1 MNKKFTF
8 VIVVTIILLALSHA
22 HKALGQSSPNTAKAL
37 TGQPHPAVARIR
49 SLESNATSFGS
60 GTLVYRQG
68 KQGILIT
75 NYHVIKDAQDDI
87 LVTFPNGFRSSAK
100 VVATDPRWD
109 LAALLIWAPEIQPVV
124 ITDNPAK
131 PGDTLTIAGYG
142 SGRYQASS
150 GICSQYVSPGTN
162 QPPEMVELRT
172 VARQGDSGGPIF
184 NQNGELAGV
193 LFGAGWRTTA
203 GSYSGRVKKFL
214 VPVVARMQQVPPPL
228 ANTATITIPPNQ
240 NSGTAATKPQATIT
254 GLNLETES
262 DGAGT
267 KAAPVIALDS
277 LELQPIEITSE
288 SENAGENAV
297 LIEDDFANT
306 DLIEDEFANADLMD
320 ENFLSQN
327 VSVAVEVTELAEGTS
342 GATEDTQTE
351 ASVDDLIDSDTT
363 VETDEEPTLTPVDM
377 ETDLDEASIP
387 PQKESAEPASETADT
402 IVTEQPGHASDAA
415 PEDTTN
421 VSTDAEQLLGWKQIA
436 GDTLLKQIRTL
447 LAGVGFLVI
456 VVQLARRRQ

>member
-1 MNKKFTF
+1 MKKKFTF
-8 VIVVTIILLALSHA
+8 VIFVIVILLALSHA
-22 HKALGQSSPNTAKAL
+22 REAWGQSSPNAAAVPL
-37 TGQPHPAVARIR
+37 GQPHPAVARIR

-60 GTLVYRQG
+60 GTLIYRQA

-87 LVTFPNGFRSSAK
+87 LVTFPSGFRSSAK

-150 GICSQYVSPGTN
+150 GVCSQYVSPGIN
-162 QPPEMVELRT
+162 QPREMVELRT

-184 NQNGELAGV
+184 NQHGELAGV

-214 VPVVARMQQVPPPL
+214 LPVVARMQQVPTPQVN
-228 ANTATITIPPNQ
+228 AATTVFPPNE
-240 NSGTAATKPQATIT
+240 NTVTPDTKPQAKIT
-254 GLNLETES
+254 GLTLETES
-262 DGAGT
+262 DGDVD
-267 KAAPVIALDS
+267 AANSYPTPALDV
-277 LELQPIEITSE
+277 LELQPLEIASE
-288 SENAGENAV
+288 SEENGKNEV
-297 LIEDDFANT
+297 
-306 DLIEDEFANADLMD
+306 LIEDEFADAALMD
-320 ENFLSQN
+320 EDFLSQN
-327 VSVAVEVTELAEGTS
+327 VSVALAGESLTS
-342 GATEDTQTE
+342 EDAHIE
-351 ASVDDLIDSDTT
+351 KLVANVIDSDLTI
-363 VETDEEPTLTPVDM
+363 ETDEEPPIAPLVTATN
-377 ETDLDEASIP
+377 LDETSDQPEQESTEPPSIETVGTRETQQTRHP
-387 PQKESAEPASETADT
+387 TDTAATAD
-402 IVTEQPGHASDAA
+402 
-415 PEDTTN
+415 DTTA
-421 VSTDAEQLLGWKQIA
+421 VSTDAEQLIGWEQLA
-436 GDTLLKQIRTL
+436 GDTLLKQIRTI

>member
-1 MNKKFTF
+1 MKKKFTF

-22 HKALGQSSPNTAKAL
+22 HKALGQSSPNAATAL
-37 TGQPHPAVARIR
+37 GQPHPAVARIR

-60 GTLVYRQG
+60 GTLIYRQG

-75 NYHVIKDAQDDI
+75 NYHVVKDAQDDI
-87 LVTFPNGFRSSAK
+87 LVTFPSGFRSSAK

-150 GICSQYVSPGTN
+150 GICSQYVSPGMN
-162 QPPEMVELRT
+162 QPREMVELRT

-214 VPVVARMQQVPPPL
+214 VPVVARMQQVAAPL
-228 ANTATITIPPNQ
+228 ANAAPTVFPPNQ
-240 NSGTAATKPQATIT
+240 NSIAPVSKPQAKIT
-254 GLNLETES
+254 GLNFESES
-262 DGAGT
+262 DGDVGADNSDPT
-267 KAAPVIALDS
+267 PALDS
-277 LELQPIEITSE
+277 LQLQPIEITSE
-288 SENAGENAV
+288 SEENGQ
-297 LIEDDFANT
+297 IEV
-306 DLIEDEFANADLMD
+306 LIEDEFANAALMD
-320 ENFLSQN
+320 ENFLSQS
-327 VSVAVEVTELAEGTS
+327 VSVALEVAEQAGGKSVES
-342 GATEDTQTE
+342 EDAQIE
-351 ASVDDLIDSDTT
+351 EPVADMLDSDIA
-363 VETDEEPTLTPVDM
+363 VETVEEPTVAPVDT
-377 ETDLDEASIP
+377 EANLDESSDQPEEESTEPVLNETVSTRETLP
-387 PQKESAEPASETADT
+387 PGQTTDTTATGEDATDVLADT
-402 IVTEQPGHASDAA
+402 DQLIGW
-415 PEDTTN
+415 
-421 VSTDAEQLLGWKQIA
+421 EQLA
-436 GDTLLKQIRTL
+436 GDTLLKQIRTI

>member
-1 MNKKFTF
+1 MKKKFTF

-22 HKALGQSSPNTAKAL
+22 QKALGQSAPNAAKAL
-37 TGQPHPAVARIR
+37 TEQPHPAVARIR

-100 VVATDPRWD
+100 IVATDPRWD

-150 GICSQYVSPGTN
+150 GICSQYVSPGKN
-162 QPPEMVELRT
+162 QPREMVELRT

-184 NQNGELAGV
+184 NHNGELAGV

-203 GSYSGRVKKFL
+203 GSYSGRVKTFL

-228 ANTATITIPPNQ
+228 VNTAPSEIPPNQ
-240 NSGTAATKPQATIT
+240 NSRTAATKPQAKIT
-254 GLNLETES
+254 GFNLETES
-262 DGAGT
+262 DGESAE
-267 KAAPVIALDS
+267 AAPAMALDS

-288 SENAGENAV
+288 SEKTGGNAV
-297 LIEDDFANT
+297 
-306 DLIEDEFANADLMD
+306 LIEDEFANADLMD

-327 VSVAVEVTELAEGTS
+327 VSVAVEVTEPAEGTS
-342 GATEDTQTE
+342 IESEDAKTDE
-351 ASVDDLIDSDTT
+351 PVGDMI
-363 VETDEEPTLTPVDM
+363 VETDEEPTLAVDM
-377 ETDLDEASIP
+377 ETDLDKTSVP
-387 PQKESAEPASETADT
+387 PQEEPTEPVSETVDT
-402 IVTEQPGHASDAA
+402 IVTEQPRHTSDAA
-415 PEDTTN
+415 TEDTTN
-421 VSTDAEQLLGWKQIA
+421 ISTDAEQLIGWKQIA

>member
-1 MNKKFTF
+1 MKKKFTF

-22 HKALGQSSPNTAKAL
+22 HKALGQSSPNAATAP
-37 TGQPHPAVARIR
+37 GQPHPAVARIR

-60 GTLVYRQG
+60 GTLIYRQG

-75 NYHVIKDAQDDI
+75 NYHVVKDAQDDI
-87 LVTFPNGFRSSAK
+87 LVTFPSGFRSSAK

-124 ITDNPAK
+124 ITDHPAK

-150 GICSQYVSPGTN
+150 GICSQYVSPGMN
-162 QPPEMVELRT
+162 QPREMVELRT

-214 VPVVARMQQVPPPL
+214 VPVVARMQQVAAPL
-228 ANTATITIPPNQ
+228 ANAAPTVFPPNQ
-240 NSGTAATKPQATIT
+240 NSIAPVSKPQAKIT
-254 GLNLETES
+254 GLNFESES
-262 DGAGT
+262 DGDVGADNSDPT
-267 KAAPVIALDS
+267 PALDS
-277 LELQPIEITSE
+277 LQLQPIEITSE
-288 SENAGENAV
+288 SEENGQ
-297 LIEDDFANT
+297 IEV
-306 DLIEDEFANADLMD
+306 LIEDEFANAALMD
-320 ENFLSQN
+320 ENFLSQS
-327 VSVAVEVTELAEGTS
+327 VSVALEVAEQAGGKSVES
-342 GATEDTQTE
+342 EDAQIE
-351 ASVDDLIDSDTT
+351 EPVADMLDRDIA
-363 VETDEEPTLTPVDM
+363 VETVEEPTVAPVDT
-377 ETDLDEASIP
+377 EANLDESSGQPEEESTEPVLNETVSTRETLP
-387 PQKESAEPASETADT
+387 PGQTTDTTATGEDATDVSADT
-402 IVTEQPGHASDAA
+402 DQLIGW
-415 PEDTTN
+415 
-421 VSTDAEQLLGWKQIA
+421 EQLA
-436 GDTLLKQIRTL
+436 GDTLLKQIRTI

>member
-1 MNKKFTF
+1 MKKKFTF

-22 HKALGQSSPNTAKAL
+22 QKALGQSSPNATKAL

-109 LAALLIWAPEIQPVV
+109 LAALLIWAPEIQPVI

-150 GICSQYVSPGTN
+150 GICSQYVSPGKN

-184 NQNGELAGV
+184 NHNGELAGV

-228 ANTATITIPPNQ
+228 VNTAPGEIPPNQ
-240 NSGTAATKPQATIT
+240 NSRTAATKPQAKIT

-262 DGAGT
+262 DAAGA
-267 KAAPVIALDS
+267 KAAPAMALDS
-277 LELQPIEITSE
+277 LELQPIEITGE
-288 SENAGENAV
+288 SEKTGENAV
-297 LIEDDFANT
+297 
-306 DLIEDEFANADLMD
+306 LIEDEFANADLMD

-327 VSVAVEVTELAEGTS
+327 VSVAVEVTESAEGS
-342 GATEDTQTE
+342 SVESEDAKTEE
-351 ASVDDLIDSDTT
+351 PAGDLIDRDMIA
-363 VETDEEPTLTPVDM
+363 ETDEEPTLAVDM
-377 ETDLDEASIP
+377 ETDLDETSVP
-387 PQKESAEPASETADT
+387 PQEEPTEPVSENVDT
-402 IVTEQPGHASDAA
+402 IVTEQPGHTSDAA
-415 PEDTTN
+415 TEGTTN
-421 VSTDAEQLLGWKQIA
+421 VSTDAEQLIGWKQIA

>member
-1 MNKKFTF
+1 MKKKFTF
-8 VIVVTIILLALSHA
+8 VIVVTVILLALSHA
-22 HKALGQSSPNTAKAL
+22 QKALGQSSPNAAKAL

-75 NYHVIKDAQDDI
+75 NDHVIKDAQDEI

-109 LAALLIWAPEIQPVV
+109 LAALLIWAPEIQSVV

-162 QPPEMVELRT
+162 QPREMVELRT

-214 VPVVARMQQVPPPL
+214 APVVARMQQVPPPL
-228 ANTATITIPPNQ
+228 ANTAANAISTNQ
-240 NSGTAATKPQATIT
+240 NTGAAANKPQATIT

-262 DGAGT
+262 VDADA
-267 KAAPVIALDS
+267 KADPAIALEP

-288 SENAGENAV
+288 SIENGEDV
-297 LIEDDFANT
+297 V
-306 DLIEDEFANADLMD
+306 LIEDEFANADLMD

-327 VSVAVEVTELAEGTS
+327 VSVAVEMTEPADSTGVEAEDARVES
-342 GATEDTQTE
+342 P
-351 ASVDDLIDSDTT
+351 VDDMTDSDIT
-363 VETDEEPTLTPVDM
+363 VETDEQPMLAPVDM
-377 ETDLDEASIP
+377 KTDLDEASVP
-387 PQKESAEPASETADT
+387 SPEDSSEPVSETVDT
-402 IVTEQPGHASDAA
+402 IVTEQPG
-415 PEDTTN
+415 DTTDVATEDEAS
-421 VSTDAEQLLGWKQIA
+421 VSTDAEHLIGWKQIA
-436 GDTLLKQIRTL
+436 GDTLLKQLKTL

>member
-1 MNKKFTF
+1 MKKKFTF

-22 HKALGQSSPNTAKAL
+22 RKALGQSPPNATNAP

-60 GTLVYRQG
+60 GTLIYRQG

-75 NYHVIKDAQDDI
+75 NYHVVKDAQDDI
-87 LVTFPNGFRSSAK
+87 LVTFPSGFRSSAK

-150 GICSQYVSPGTN
+150 GICSQYVSPGMN
-162 QPPEMVELRT
+162 QPREMVELRT
-172 VARQGDSGGPIF
+172 VARQGDSGGPIL

-214 VPVVARMQQVPPPL
+214 LPVVARMQQVAAPL
-228 ANTATITIPPNQ
+228 ANAVPTVFPPNQ
-240 NSGTAATKPQATIT
+240 NSITPVSKPQAKIT
-254 GLNLETES
+254 GLNFESES
-262 DGAGT
+262 DGDVGADNSDPT
-267 KAAPVIALDS
+267 PALDS
-277 LELQPIEITSE
+277 LQLQPLEITSE
-288 SENAGENAV
+288 SEENGQ
-297 LIEDDFANT
+297 IEV
-306 DLIEDEFANADLMD
+306 LIEDEFANAALMD
-320 ENFLSQN
+320 ENFLSQS
-327 VSVAVEVTELAEGTS
+327 VSVALEVAEQAGGKSVES
-342 GATEDTQTE
+342 EDAQIE
-351 ASVDDLIDSDTT
+351 EPVADMLDSDIA
-363 VETDEEPTLTPVDM
+363 VETVEEPTVAPVDT
-377 ETDLDEASIP
+377 EANLDESSDQP
-387 PQKESAEPASETADT
+387 EEESTEPVLNETVSTRVTLLPGQTTDTTATGEDATDVSADT
-402 IVTEQPGHASDAA
+402 DQLIGW
-415 PEDTTN
+415 
-421 VSTDAEQLLGWKQIA
+421 EQLA
-436 GDTLLKQIRTL
+436 GDTLLKQTRTI

>member
-1 MNKKFTF
+1 MKKKFTF

-22 HKALGQSSPNTAKAL
+22 RKALGQSPPNATNAP

-60 GTLVYRQG
+60 GTLIYRQD

-87 LVTFPNGFRSSAK
+87 LVTFPSGFRSSAK

-150 GICSQYVSPGTN
+150 GICSQYVSPGIN
-162 QPPEMVELRT
+162 QPREMVELRT

-214 VPVVARMQQVPPPL
+214 TPVVARMQQVPATL
-228 ANTATITIPPNQ
+228 ANAAPTMFPPSQ
-240 NSGTAATKPQATIT
+240 NSSTPLTKPQVKIT
-254 GLNLETES
+254 GLNLESES
-262 DGAGT
+262 DGDIG
-267 KAAPVIALDS
+267 AANSDPTPVLDS
-277 LELQPIEITSE
+277 PELQSIEITSE
-288 SENAGENAV
+288 IGENEV
-297 LIEDDFANT
+297 PV
-306 DLIEDEFANADLMD
+306 EDEFANAALMD

-327 VSVAVEVTELAEGTS
+327 VSVALEVAEQAEGESVAAEDAQIEEPVADVITSDIPVEMIEEPPVAPVVTETNSDKTS
-342 GATEDTQTE
+342 AQPEQESTKPV
-351 ASVDDLIDSDTT
+351 S
-363 VETDEEPTLTPVDM
+363 VETAVTRETLQTGQT
-377 ETDLDEASIP
+377 TD
-387 PQKESAEPASETADT
+387 TAAT
-402 IVTEQPGHASDAA
+402 GEDA
-415 PEDTTN
+415 TV
-421 VSTDAEQLLGWKQIA
+421 VSTDTDQRIGWEQLA
-436 GDTLLKQIRTL
+436 GDTLLQQIRTM

>member
-1 MNKKFTF
+1 MKKKFTF

-22 HKALGQSSPNTAKAL
+22 HKALGQSSPNAATAP
-37 TGQPHPAVARIR
+37 GQPHPAVARIR

-60 GTLVYRQG
+60 GTLIYRQG

-75 NYHVIKDAQDDI
+75 NYHVVKDAQDDI
-87 LVTFPNGFRSSAK
+87 LVTFPSGFRSSAK

-150 GICSQYVSPGTN
+150 GICSQYVSPGIN
-162 QPPEMVELRT
+162 QPREMVELRT

-214 VPVVARMQQVPPPL
+214 VPVVARMQQVAAPL
-228 ANTATITIPPNQ
+228 ANATPTVFPPNQ
-240 NSGTAATKPQATIT
+240 NSIAPVSKPQAKIT
-254 GLNLETES
+254 GLNFESES
-262 DGAGT
+262 DGDVGADNSDPT
-267 KAAPVIALDS
+267 PALDS
-277 LELQPIEITSE
+277 LQLQPIEITSE
-288 SENAGENAV
+288 SEENGQ
-297 LIEDDFANT
+297 IEV
-306 DLIEDEFANADLMD
+306 LIEDEFANAALMD
-320 ENFLSQN
+320 ENFLSQS
-327 VSVAVEVTELAEGTS
+327 VSVALEVAEQAGGKSVES
-342 GATEDTQTE
+342 EDAQIE
-351 ASVDDLIDSDTT
+351 EPVADMLDSDIA
-363 VETDEEPTLTPVDM
+363 VETVEEPTVAPVDT
-377 ETDLDEASIP
+377 EANLDEISDQPEEESTEPVLNETVSTRETLP
-387 PQKESAEPASETADT
+387 PGQTTDTTATGEDATDVSADT
-402 IVTEQPGHASDAA
+402 DQLIGW
-415 PEDTTN
+415 
-421 VSTDAEQLLGWKQIA
+421 EQLA
-436 GDTLLKQIRTL
+436 GDTLLKQIRTI

>member
-1 MNKKFTF
+1 MKKKFTF

-22 HKALGQSSPNTAKAL
+22 HKALGQSSPNAANAP
-37 TGQPHPAVARIR
+37 GQPHPAVARIR

-60 GTLVYRQG
+60 GTLIYRQG

-75 NYHVIKDAQDDI
+75 NYHVVKDAQDDI
-87 LVTFPNGFRSSAK
+87 LVTFPSGFRSSAK

-124 ITDNPAK
+124 ITDHPAK

-150 GICSQYVSPGTN
+150 GICSQYVSPGMN
-162 QPPEMVELRT
+162 QPREMVELRT

-214 VPVVARMQQVPPPL
+214 VPVVARMQQVAAPL
-228 ANTATITIPPNQ
+228 ANAAPTVFPPNQ
-240 NSGTAATKPQATIT
+240 NSIAPVSKPQAKIT
-254 GLNLETES
+254 GLNFESES
-262 DGAGT
+262 DGDAGADNSDPT
-267 KAAPVIALDS
+267 PALDS
-277 LELQPIEITSE
+277 LQLQPIEITSE
-288 SENAGENAV
+288 SEENGQ
-297 LIEDDFANT
+297 IEV
-306 DLIEDEFANADLMD
+306 LIEDEFANAALMD
-320 ENFLSQN
+320 ENFLSQS
-327 VSVAVEVTELAEGTS
+327 VSVALEVAEQAGGKSVES
-342 GATEDTQTE
+342 EDAPIEEPVADMT
-351 ASVDDLIDSDTT
+351 DSDIA
-363 VETDEEPTLTPVDM
+363 VETVEEPTVAPVDT
-377 ETDLDEASIP
+377 EANRDESSDQP
-387 PQKESAEPASETADT
+387 EKESTEPVLNETVSTRETLPTGQTTDT
-402 IVTEQPGHASDAA
+402 AATGEDAT
-415 PEDTTN
+415 D
-421 VSTDAEQLLGWKQIA
+421 VSTDTDQLIGWEQLA
-436 GDTLLKQIRTL
+436 GDTLLKQIRTI

>member
-1 MNKKFTF
+1 MKKKFTF

-22 HKALGQSSPNTAKAL
+22 HKALGQSSPNAATAP
-37 TGQPHPAVARIR
+37 GQPHPAVARIR

-60 GTLVYRQG
+60 GTLIYRQG

-75 NYHVIKDAQDDI
+75 NYHVVKDAQDDI
-87 LVTFPNGFRSSAK
+87 LVTFPSGFRSSAK

-150 GICSQYVSPGTN
+150 GICSQYVSPGMN
-162 QPPEMVELRT
+162 QPREMVELRT

-214 VPVVARMQQVPPPL
+214 VPVVARMQQVAAPL
-228 ANTATITIPPNQ
+228 ANAAPTVFPPNQ
-240 NSGTAATKPQATIT
+240 NSIAPVSKPQAKIT
-254 GLNLETES
+254 GLNFESES
-262 DGAGT
+262 DGDVGADNSDPT
-267 KAAPVIALDS
+267 PALDS
-277 LELQPIEITSE
+277 LQLQPIEITSE
-288 SENAGENAV
+288 SEENGQ
-297 LIEDDFANT
+297 IEV
-306 DLIEDEFANADLMD
+306 LIEDEFANAALMD
-320 ENFLSQN
+320 ENFLSQS
-327 VSVAVEVTELAEGTS
+327 VSVALEVAEQAGGKSVES
-342 GATEDTQTE
+342 EDAQIE
-351 ASVDDLIDSDTT
+351 EPVADMLDSDIA
-363 VETDEEPTLTPVDM
+363 VETVEEPTVAPVDT
-377 ETDLDEASIP
+377 EANLDEISDQP
-387 PQKESAEPASETADT
+387 EEESTEPVFTETASTRETLPTGQTTDT
-402 IVTEQPGHASDAA
+402 AATGEDAT
-415 PEDTTN
+415 D
-421 VSTDAEQLLGWKQIA
+421 VSTDTDQLIGWEQLA
-436 GDTLLKQIRTL
+436 GDTLLKQIRTI

>member
-22 HKALGQSSPNTAKAL
+22 HKAWGQSSPNTAKAL

-150 GICSQYVSPGTN
+150 GICSQYVSPGKN
-162 QPPEMVELRT
+162 QPREMVELRT

-228 ANTATITIPPNQ
+228 VNTPPITIPPNQ
-240 NSGTAATKPQATIT
+240 NSGTAATKPQAKIT
-254 GLNLETES
+254 GLNLEAES
-262 DGAGT
+262 DGAVT
-267 KAAPVIALDS
+267 KAVPVIALDS

-288 SENAGENAV
+288 STNAGENAV
-297 LIEDDFANT
+297 
-306 DLIEDEFANADLMD
+306 LIEDEFANADLMD

-327 VSVAVEVTELAEGTS
+327 VSVAVEVTEPAEGTS
-342 GATEDTQTE
+342 GAAEDTQTE
-351 ASVDDLIDSDTT
+351 ATVDDLVDRDTT

-377 ETDLDEASIP
+377 ETDLEEASIP
-387 PQKESAEPASETADT
+387 PQKESAEPASETVDT
-402 IVTEQPGHASDAA
+402 IVTEQPGHTSDTAT
-415 PEDTTN
+415 EDTTD

>member
-1 MNKKFTF
+1 MKKKFTF

-22 HKALGQSSPNTAKAL
+22 HKALGQSSPNAATAP
-37 TGQPHPAVARIR
+37 GQPHPAVARIR

-60 GTLVYRQG
+60 GTLIYRQG

-75 NYHVIKDAQDDI
+75 NYHVVKDAQDDI
-87 LVTFPNGFRSSAK
+87 LVTFPSGFRSSAK

-150 GICSQYVSPGTN
+150 GICSQYVSPGMN
-162 QPPEMVELRT
+162 QPREMVELRT

-214 VPVVARMQQVPPPL
+214 VPVVARMQQVAAPL
-228 ANTATITIPPNQ
+228 ANAVPTVFPPNQ
-240 NSGTAATKPQATIT
+240 NSITPVSKPQAKIT
-254 GLNLETES
+254 GLNFESES
-262 DGAGT
+262 DGDVGADNSDPT
-267 KAAPVIALDS
+267 PALDS
-277 LELQPIEITSE
+277 LQLQPIEITSE
-288 SENAGENAV
+288 SEENGQIQV
-297 LIEDDFANT
+297 
-306 DLIEDEFANADLMD
+306 LIEDEFANAALMD
-320 ENFLSQN
+320 ENFLSQS
-327 VSVAVEVTELAEGTS
+327 VSVALEVAEQAGGKSVES
-342 GATEDTQTE
+342 EDAQIE
-351 ASVDDLIDSDTT
+351 APVADMIDSDIA
-363 VETDEEPTLTPVDM
+363 VETVEEPTVAPVDT
-377 ETDLDEASIP
+377 EANLDETSDQP
-387 PQKESAEPASETADT
+387 EEESTEPVLNETVSTGETLPTGQTTDT
-402 IVTEQPGHASDAA
+402 AA
-415 PEDTTN
+415 TGEDTTD
-421 VSTDAEQLLGWKQIA
+421 VSINADPLIGWEQLA
-436 GDTLLKQIRTL
+436 GDTLLKQIRTI

>member
-1 MNKKFTF
+1 MS
-8 VIVVTIILLALSHA
+8 LPSSSLALSHA

-150 GICSQYVSPGTN
+150 GICSQYVSPGKN
-162 QPPEMVELRT
+162 QPREMVELRT

-228 ANTATITIPPNQ
+228 ANTAPITIPPNQ
-240 NSGTAATKPQATIT
+240 NSGTTATKPQAKIT
-254 GLNLETES
+254 GLNLKTES

-277 LELQPIEITSE
+277 LELQPIEITNE

-297 LIEDDFANT
+297 
-306 DLIEDEFANADLMD
+306 LIEDEFANADLMD

-327 VSVAVEVTELAEGTS
+327 VSVAVEVTEPAEGTS

-351 ASVDDLIDSDTT
+351 APVDDLIDSDTT

-377 ETDLDEASIP
+377 ETDLEEASIP
-387 PQKESAEPASETADT
+387 LQKESAEPASETVDT
-402 IVTEQPGHASDAA
+402 IVTEQPGHTSDTAT
-415 PEDTTN
+415 EDTTD

>member
-1 MNKKFTF
+1 MKKKFTF

-22 HKALGQSSPNTAKAL
+22 HKALGQSSPNAATAP
-37 TGQPHPAVARIR
+37 GQPHPAVARIR

-60 GTLVYRQG
+60 GTLIYRQG

-75 NYHVIKDAQDDI
+75 NYHVVKDAQDDI
-87 LVTFPNGFRSSAK
+87 LVTFPSGFRSSAK

-124 ITDNPAK
+124 ITDHPAK

-150 GICSQYVSPGTN
+150 GICSQYVSPGMN
-162 QPPEMVELRT
+162 QPREMVELRT

-214 VPVVARMQQVPPPL
+214 LPVVARMQQVAAPL
-228 ANTATITIPPNQ
+228 ANTVPTVFPPNQ
-240 NSGTAATKPQATIT
+240 NSITPVSKPQAKIT
-254 GLNLETES
+254 GLNFESES
-262 DGAGT
+262 DGDVGADNSDPT
-267 KAAPVIALDS
+267 PALDS
-277 LELQPIEITSE
+277 LQLQPIEIASE
-288 SENAGENAV
+288 SEENGQIQV
-297 LIEDDFANT
+297 
-306 DLIEDEFANADLMD
+306 LIEDEFANAALMD
-320 ENFLSQN
+320 ENFLSQS
-327 VSVAVEVTELAEGTS
+327 VSVALEVAEQAGGKSVES
-342 GATEDTQTE
+342 EDAQIE
-351 ASVDDLIDSDTT
+351 EPVANVIDSDIA
-363 VETDEEPTLTPVDM
+363 VETVEEPTVAPVDT
-377 ETDLDEASIP
+377 EANLDETSDQP
-387 PQKESAEPASETADT
+387 EEESTEPVLNET
-402 IVTEQPGHASDAA
+402 
-415 PEDTTN
+415 
-421 VSTDAEQLLGWKQIA
+421 VSTMEAVPMGQTTDTAAAGEDATDVSTNTDQLIGWEQLA
-436 GDTLLKQIRTL
+436 GDTLLKQIRTI

>member
-1 MNKKFTF
+1 MKKKFTF

-22 HKALGQSSPNTAKAL
+22 QKALGQSAPNAAKAL

-100 VVATDPRWD
+100 IVATDPRWD

-162 QPPEMVELRT
+162 QPREMVEIRT

-184 NQNGELAGV
+184 NHNGELAGV

-203 GSYSGRVKKFL
+203 GSYSGRVKTFL
-214 VPVVARMQQVPPPL
+214 VPVVARMQQVPQPL
-228 ANTATITIPPNQ
+228 VNTAPSEIPPNQ
-240 NSGTAATKPQATIT
+240 SSRTAATKPQATIT

-262 DGAGT
+262 DGEAAE
-267 KAAPVIALDS
+267 AAPAMDLDS

-288 SENAGENAV
+288 SEKTGRNAV
-297 LIEDDFANT
+297 
-306 DLIEDEFANADLMD
+306 LIEDEFANADLMD

-327 VSVAVEVTELAEGTS
+327 VSVAVEVTEPADGTS
-342 GATEDTQTE
+342 VESEDAKTEE
-351 ASVDDLIDSDTT
+351 PVDDMI
-363 VETDEEPTLTPVDM
+363 VETDEEPTLTVDM
-377 ETDLDEASIP
+377 ETDFDETSVP
-387 PQKESAEPASETADT
+387 PQEEPTGPVRETVDT
-402 IVTEQPGHASDAA
+402 IVTEQPGHTSDAA
-415 PEDTTN
+415 TEDTTN
-421 VSTDAEQLLGWKQIA
+421 VSTDAEQLIGWKQIA

>member
-1 MNKKFTF
+1 MKKKFTF

-22 HKALGQSSPNTAKAL
+22 HKALGQSSPNAATAP
-37 TGQPHPAVARIR
+37 GQPHPAVARIR

-60 GTLVYRQG
+60 GTLIYRQG

-75 NYHVIKDAQDDI
+75 NYHVVKDAQDDI
-87 LVTFPNGFRSSAK
+87 LVTFPSGFRSSAK

-150 GICSQYVSPGTN
+150 GICSQYVSPGIN
-162 QPPEMVELRT
+162 QPREMVELRT

-214 VPVVARMQQVPPPL
+214 VPVVARMQQVAAPL
-228 ANTATITIPPNQ
+228 ANAAPTVFPPNQ
-240 NSGTAATKPQATIT
+240 NSIAPVSKPQAKIT
-254 GLNLETES
+254 GLNFESES
-262 DGAGT
+262 DGDVGADNSDPT
-267 KAAPVIALDS
+267 PALDS
-277 LELQPIEITSE
+277 LQLQPIEITSE
-288 SENAGENAV
+288 SEENGQIQV
-297 LIEDDFANT
+297 
-306 DLIEDEFANADLMD
+306 LIEDEFANAALMD
-320 ENFLSQN
+320 ENFLSQS
-327 VSVAVEVTELAEGTS
+327 VSVALEVAEQAGGKSVES
-342 GATEDTQTE
+342 EDAPIE
-351 ASVDDLIDSDTT
+351 EPVADMIDSDIA
-363 VETDEEPTLTPVDM
+363 VETVEEPTVAPVDT
-377 ETDLDEASIP
+377 EANLDETSDQP
-387 PQKESAEPASETADT
+387 EEESTEPVLNETVSTGETLPTGQTTDTAATGEDATDVSADT
-402 IVTEQPGHASDAA
+402 DQLIGW
-415 PEDTTN
+415 
-421 VSTDAEQLLGWKQIA
+421 EQLA
-436 GDTLLKQIRTL
+436 GDTLLKQIRTI

>member
-1 MNKKFTF
+1 MKKKITF

-22 HKALGQSSPNTAKAL
+22 QKALGQSSPNVVNTP

-60 GTLVYRQG
+60 GTLIYRQG

-75 NYHVIKDAQDDI
+75 NYHVIKNAQDDI
-87 LVTFPNGFRSSAK
+87 LVTFPSGFRSSAK
-100 VVATDPRWD
+100 VVASDPRWD

-150 GICSQYVSPGTN
+150 GICSQYVSPGIN
-162 QPPEMVELRT
+162 QPREMVELRA

-203 GSYSGRVKKFL
+203 GSYSGRVKNFL
-214 VPVVARMQQVPPPL
+214 LPVVARMQQVPPPL
-228 ANTATITIPPNQ
+228 ANTAPTVFPPNQ
-240 NSGTAATKPQATIT
+240 NSMTPVTKPQAKII

-262 DGAGT
+262 DVD
-267 KAAPVIALDS
+267 AAAANSYPAPALDS
-277 LELQPIEITSE
+277 LELQPIDITNE
-288 SENAGENAV
+288 SEPN
-297 LIEDDFANT
+297 DANEA
-306 DLIEDEFANADLMD
+306 LIEDEFAKAALMD

-327 VSVAVEVTELAEGTS
+327 VSVPLEVAEQTEGKSIESEDAQIEEPVADVVDSDVAVE
-342 GATEDTQTE
+342 
-351 ASVDDLIDSDTT
+351 T
-363 VETDEEPTLTPVDM
+363 VEEPTVAPVM
-377 ETDLDEASIP
+377 TETNLDETSDQPA
-387 PQKESAEPASETADT
+387 QESTEPVLNKTVGTLETLPTGHTTDT
-402 IVTEQPGHASDAA
+402 KTVDGDAA
-415 PEDTTN
+415 D
-421 VSTDAEQLLGWKQIA
+421 VLTDADQLIGWEQLA
-436 GDTLLKQIRTL
+436 GDTLLKQIRTI

>member
-1 MNKKFTF
+1 MKKKFTF
-8 VIVVTIILLALSHA
+8 VIAVTIILLALSHA
-22 HKALGQSSPNTAKAL
+22 QKALGQSAPNAAKAL
-37 TGQPHPAVARIR
+37 TGQPHPTVARIR

-60 GTLVYRQG
+60 GTLVYRQS

-150 GICSQYVSPGTN
+150 GICSQYVSPGKN
-162 QPPEMVELRT
+162 QPREMLELRT
-172 VARQGDSGGPIF
+172 VARQGASGGPIF
-184 NQNGELAGV
+184 NHKGELAGV

-203 GSYSGRVKKFL
+203 GSYSGRVKTFL
-214 VPVVARMQQVPPPL
+214 APVVARMQQVPPPL
-228 ANTATITIPPNQ
+228 VNTDPSETPPNQ
-240 NSGTAATKPQATIT
+240 NSTTAATKPQAKIT
-254 GLNLETES
+254 GLNLKTES
-262 DGAGT
+262 DGEDS
-267 KAAPVIALDS
+267 KATPAIVLDS

-288 SENAGENAV
+288 SEKTGENAV
-297 LIEDDFANT
+297 
-306 DLIEDEFANADLMD
+306 LIEDEFANADLMD

-327 VSVAVEVTELAEGTS
+327 VSVAVEVTEPAEGVS
-342 GATEDTQTE
+342 VESEDAKTEE
-351 ASVDDLIDSDTT
+351 PVDDMI
-363 VETDEEPTLTPVDM
+363 VEPDEEPTLAVDM
-377 ETDLDEASIP
+377 ETDLDQTSVP
-387 PQKESAEPASETADT
+387 PQEEPTKPVSETVDT
-402 IVTEQPGHASDAA
+402 IVTEKPEHTSDTAV
-415 PEDTTN
+415 EDATN
-421 VSTDAEQLLGWKQIA
+421 VSTDAEQLIGWEQIA
-436 GDTLLKQIRTL
+436 GDTLLKQIKTL

>member
-1 MNKKFTF
+1 MKKKFTF

-22 HKALGQSSPNTAKAL
+22 HKALGQSSPNAATAL
-37 TGQPHPAVARIR
+37 GQPHPAVARIR

-60 GTLVYRQG
+60 GTLIYRQG

-75 NYHVIKDAQDDI
+75 NYHVVKDAQDDI
-87 LVTFPNGFRSSAK
+87 LVTFPSGFRSSAK

-150 GICSQYVSPGTN
+150 GICSQYVSPGIN
-162 QPPEMVELRT
+162 QPREMVELRT

-214 VPVVARMQQVPPPL
+214 LPVVARMQQVAAPL
-228 ANTATITIPPNQ
+228 ANAAPTVFPPNQ
-240 NSGTAATKPQATIT
+240 NSIAPVSKPQAKIT
-254 GLNLETES
+254 GLNFESES
-262 DGAGT
+262 DGDVGADNSDPT
-267 KAAPVIALDS
+267 PALDS
-277 LELQPIEITSE
+277 LQLQPIEITSE
-288 SENAGENAV
+288 SEENGQ
-297 LIEDDFANT
+297 IEV
-306 DLIEDEFANADLMD
+306 LIEDEFANAALMD
-320 ENFLSQN
+320 ENFLSQS
-327 VSVAVEVTELAEGTS
+327 VSVALEVAEQAGGKSVES
-342 GATEDTQTE
+342 EDAQIE
-351 ASVDDLIDSDTT
+351 EPVADMLDSDIA
-363 VETDEEPTLTPVDM
+363 VETVEEPTVAPVDT
-377 ETDLDEASIP
+377 EANLDEISDQP
-387 PQKESAEPASETADT
+387 EEESTEPVFTETASTRETLPTGQTTDT
-402 IVTEQPGHASDAA
+402 AATGEDAT
-415 PEDTTN
+415 D
-421 VSTDAEQLLGWKQIA
+421 VSTDTDQLIGWEQLA
-436 GDTLLKQIRTL
+436 GDTLLKQIRTI

>member
-1 MNKKFTF
+1 MKKKFTF

-22 HKALGQSSPNTAKAL
+22 HKALGQSSPNAATAP
-37 TGQPHPAVARIR
+37 GQPHPAVARIR

-60 GTLVYRQG
+60 GTLIYRQG

-75 NYHVIKDAQDDI
+75 NYHVVKDAQDDI
-87 LVTFPNGFRSSAK
+87 LVTFPSGFRSSAK

-124 ITDNPAK
+124 ITDHPAK

-150 GICSQYVSPGTN
+150 GICSQYVSPGIN
-162 QPPEMVELRT
+162 QPREMVELRT

-214 VPVVARMQQVPPPL
+214 VPVVARMQQVAAPL
-228 ANTATITIPPNQ
+228 ANAAPTVFPPNQ
-240 NSGTAATKPQATIT
+240 NSIAPVSKPQAKIT
-254 GLNLETES
+254 GLNFESES
-262 DGAGT
+262 DGDVGADNSDPT
-267 KAAPVIALDS
+267 PALDS
-277 LELQPIEITSE
+277 LQLQPIEITSE
-288 SENAGENAV
+288 SEENGQ
-297 LIEDDFANT
+297 IEV
-306 DLIEDEFANADLMD
+306 LIEDEFANAALMD
-320 ENFLSQN
+320 ENFLSQS
-327 VSVAVEVTELAEGTS
+327 VSVALEVAEQAGGKSVES
-342 GATEDTQTE
+342 EDAQIE
-351 ASVDDLIDSDTT
+351 EPVADMLDRDIA
-363 VETDEEPTLTPVDM
+363 VETVEEPTVAPVDT
-377 ETDLDEASIP
+377 EANLDESSGQPEEESTEPVLNETVSTRETLP
-387 PQKESAEPASETADT
+387 PGQTTDTTATGEDATDVSADT
-402 IVTEQPGHASDAA
+402 DQLIGW
-415 PEDTTN
+415 
-421 VSTDAEQLLGWKQIA
+421 EQLA
-436 GDTLLKQIRTL
+436 GDTLLKQIRTI

>member
-1 MNKKFTF
+1 MKKKFTF

-22 HKALGQSSPNTAKAL
+22 QKALGQSAPNAAKAL

-100 VVATDPRWD
+100 IVATDPRWD

-150 GICSQYVSPGTN
+150 GICSQYVSPGKN
-162 QPPEMVELRT
+162 QPREMVELRT

-184 NQNGELAGV
+184 NHNGELAGV

-214 VPVVARMQQVPPPL
+214 VPVVARMQQVPQPL
-228 ANTATITIPPNQ
+228 VNTAPSEIPPNQ
-240 NSGTAATKPQATIT
+240 NSRTAATKPQATIT

-262 DGAGT
+262 DGEDAE
-267 KAAPVIALDS
+267 AAPAMDLDS

-288 SENAGENAV
+288 SEKTGGNAV
-297 LIEDDFANT
+297 
-306 DLIEDEFANADLMD
+306 LIEDEFANADLMD

-327 VSVAVEVTELAEGTS
+327 VSVAVEVTEPAEGTS
-342 GATEDTQTE
+342 VESEDTKTE
-351 ASVDDLIDSDTT
+351 EPVDDMI
-363 VETDEEPTLTPVDM
+363 VETDEDPTLTVDM
-377 ETDLDEASIP
+377 ETDLDETSVP
-387 PQKESAEPASETADT
+387 PQEEPTEPVRETVDT
-402 IVTEQPGHASDAA
+402 LVTEQPGHTSDAA
-415 PEDTTN
+415 TEDTTN
-421 VSTDAEQLLGWKQIA
+421 VSTDAEQLIGWKQIA

>member
-1 MNKKFTF
+1 MKKKFTF
-8 VIVVTIILLALSHA
+8 VIAVTIILLALSHA
-22 HKALGQSSPNTAKAL
+22 QKALGQSAPNAAKAL
-37 TGQPHPAVARIR
+37 TGQPHPTVARIR

-60 GTLVYRQG
+60 GTLVYRQS

-150 GICSQYVSPGTN
+150 GICSQYVSPGKN
-162 QPPEMVELRT
+162 QPREMLELRT

-184 NQNGELAGV
+184 NHKGELAGV

-203 GSYSGRVKKFL
+203 GSYSGRVKTFL
-214 VPVVARMQQVPPPL
+214 APVVARMQQVPPPL
-228 ANTATITIPPNQ
+228 VNTDPSETPPNQ
-240 NSGTAATKPQATIT
+240 NSTTAATKPQAKIT
-254 GLNLETES
+254 GLNLKTES
-262 DGAGT
+262 DGEDS
-267 KAAPVIALDS
+267 KATPAIVLDS

-288 SENAGENAV
+288 SEKTGENAV
-297 LIEDDFANT
+297 
-306 DLIEDEFANADLMD
+306 LIEDEFANADLMD

-327 VSVAVEVTELAEGTS
+327 VSVAVEVTEPAEGVS
-342 GATEDTQTE
+342 VESEDAKTEE
-351 ASVDDLIDSDTT
+351 PVDDMI
-363 VETDEEPTLTPVDM
+363 VETDEEPTLAVDM
-377 ETDLDEASIP
+377 ETDLDQTSVP
-387 PQKESAEPASETADT
+387 PQEEPTKPVSETVDT
-402 IVTEQPGHASDAA
+402 IVTEKPEHTSDTAV
-415 PEDTTN
+415 EDATN
-421 VSTDAEQLLGWKQIA
+421 VSTDAEQLIGWEQIA

>member
-1 MNKKFTF
+1 MKKKFTF

-22 HKALGQSSPNTAKAL
+22 HKALGQSSPNAATAP
-37 TGQPHPAVARIR
+37 GQPHPAVARIR

-60 GTLVYRQG
+60 GTLIYRQG

-75 NYHVIKDAQDDI
+75 NYHVVKDAQDDI
-87 LVTFPNGFRSSAK
+87 LVTFPSGFRSSAK

-142 SGRYQASS
+142 SGRYQTSS
-150 GICSQYVSPGTN
+150 GICSQYVSPGMN
-162 QPPEMVELRT
+162 QPREMVELRT

-214 VPVVARMQQVPPPL
+214 VPVVARMQQVAAPL
-228 ANTATITIPPNQ
+228 ANAAPTVFPPNQ
-240 NSGTAATKPQATIT
+240 NSIAPVSKPQAKIT
-254 GLNLETES
+254 GLNFESES
-262 DGAGT
+262 DGDVGADNSDPT
-267 KAAPVIALDS
+267 PALDS
-277 LELQPIEITSE
+277 LQLQPIEITSE
-288 SENAGENAV
+288 SEENGQ
-297 LIEDDFANT
+297 IEV
-306 DLIEDEFANADLMD
+306 LIEDEFANAALMD
-320 ENFLSQN
+320 ENFLSQS
-327 VSVAVEVTELAEGTS
+327 VSVALEVAEQAGGKSVES
-342 GATEDTQTE
+342 EDAQIE
-351 ASVDDLIDSDTT
+351 EPVADMLDSDIA
-363 VETDEEPTLTPVDM
+363 VETVEEPTVAPVDT
-377 ETDLDEASIP
+377 EANLDESSDQPEEESTEPVLNETVSTRETLP
-387 PQKESAEPASETADT
+387 PGQTTDTTATGEDATDVLADT
-402 IVTEQPGHASDAA
+402 DQLIGW
-415 PEDTTN
+415 
-421 VSTDAEQLLGWKQIA
+421 EQLA
-436 GDTLLKQIRTL
+436 GDTLLKQIRTI

>member
-1 MNKKFTF
+1 MKKKFTF

-22 HKALGQSSPNTAKAL
+22 HKALGQSSPNAATAP
-37 TGQPHPAVARIR
+37 GQPHPAVARIR

-60 GTLVYRQG
+60 GTLIYRQG

-75 NYHVIKDAQDDI
+75 NYHVVKDAQDDI
-87 LVTFPNGFRSSAK
+87 LVTFPSGFRSSAK

-150 GICSQYVSPGTN
+150 GICSQYVSPGMN
-162 QPPEMVELRT
+162 QPREMVELRT

-214 VPVVARMQQVPPPL
+214 VPVVARMQQVAAPL
-228 ANTATITIPPNQ
+228 ANAAPTVFPPNQ
-240 NSGTAATKPQATIT
+240 NSIAPVSKPQAKIT
-254 GLNLETES
+254 GLNFESES
-262 DGAGT
+262 DGDVGADNSDPT
-267 KAAPVIALDS
+267 PALDS
-277 LELQPIEITSE
+277 RQLQPIEIASE
-288 SENAGENAV
+288 SEENGQIQV
-297 LIEDDFANT
+297 
-306 DLIEDEFANADLMD
+306 LIEDEFANAALMD
-320 ENFLSQN
+320 ENFLSQS
-327 VSVAVEVTELAEGTS
+327 VSVALEVAEQAGGKSVES
-342 GATEDTQTE
+342 EDAQIE
-351 ASVDDLIDSDTT
+351 EPVADMLDSDIA
-363 VETDEEPTLTPVDM
+363 VETVEEPTVAPVDT
-377 ETDLDEASIP
+377 EANLDESSDQPEEESTEPVLNETVSTRETLP
-387 PQKESAEPASETADT
+387 PGQTTDTTATGEDATDVSADT
-402 IVTEQPGHASDAA
+402 DQLIGW
-415 PEDTTN
+415 
-421 VSTDAEQLLGWKQIA
+421 EQLA
-436 GDTLLKQIRTL
+436 GDTLLKQIRTI

>member
-1 MNKKFTF
+1 MKKKFTF

-22 HKALGQSSPNTAKAL
+22 HKALGQSSPNAATAP
-37 TGQPHPAVARIR
+37 GQPHPAVARIR

-60 GTLVYRQG
+60 GTLIYRQG

-75 NYHVIKDAQDDI
+75 NYHVVKDAQDDI
-87 LVTFPNGFRSSAK
+87 LVTFPSGFRSSAK

-124 ITDNPAK
+124 ITDHPAK

-150 GICSQYVSPGTN
+150 GICSQYVSPGMN
-162 QPPEMVELRT
+162 QPREMVELRT

-214 VPVVARMQQVPPPL
+214 VPVVARMQQVAAPL
-228 ANTATITIPPNQ
+228 ANAAPTVFPPNQ
-240 NSGTAATKPQATIT
+240 NSIAPVSKPQAKIT
-254 GLNLETES
+254 GLNFESES
-262 DGAGT
+262 DGDVGADNSDPT
-267 KAAPVIALDS
+267 PALDS
-277 LELQPIEITSE
+277 LQLQPIEITSE
-288 SENAGENAV
+288 SEENGQ
-297 LIEDDFANT
+297 IEV
-306 DLIEDEFANADLMD
+306 LIEDEFANAALMD
-320 ENFLSQN
+320 ENFLSQS
-327 VSVAVEVTELAEGTS
+327 VSVALEVAEQAGGKSVES
-342 GATEDTQTE
+342 EDAQIE
-351 ASVDDLIDSDTT
+351 EPVADMLDRDIA
-363 VETDEEPTLTPVDM
+363 VETVEEPTVAPVDT
-377 ETDLDEASIP
+377 EANLDESSGQPEEESTEPVLNETVSTRETLP
-387 PQKESAEPASETADT
+387 PGQTTDTAATGEDATDVSADT
-402 IVTEQPGHASDAA
+402 DQLIGW
-415 PEDTTN
+415 
-421 VSTDAEQLLGWKQIA
+421 EQLA
-436 GDTLLKQIRTL
+436 GDTLLKQIRTI

>member
-1 MNKKFTF
+1 MKKKFTF

-22 HKALGQSSPNTAKAL
+22 QKALGQSAPNAAKAL

-100 VVATDPRWD
+100 IVATDPRWD

-150 GICSQYVSPGTN
+150 GICSQYVSPGKN
-162 QPPEMVELRT
+162 QPREMVEIRT

-184 NQNGELAGV
+184 NHIGELAGV

-203 GSYSGRVKKFL
+203 GSYSGRVKMFL
-214 VPVVARMQQVPPPL
+214 VPVVARMQQVPQPL
-228 ANTATITIPPNQ
+228 VNTAPSEIPPNQ
-240 NSGTAATKPQATIT
+240 NSRTAATKPQATIT

-262 DGAGT
+262 DGEDAE
-267 KAAPVIALDS
+267 AAPAMDLDS

-288 SENAGENAV
+288 SEKTGGNAV
-297 LIEDDFANT
+297 
-306 DLIEDEFANADLMD
+306 LIEDEFANADLMD

-327 VSVAVEVTELAEGTS
+327 VSVAVEVTEPAEGTS
-342 GATEDTQTE
+342 VESEDTKTE
-351 ASVDDLIDSDTT
+351 EPVDDMI
-363 VETDEEPTLTPVDM
+363 VETDEEPTLTVDM
-377 ETDLDEASIP
+377 ETDLDETSVP
-387 PQKESAEPASETADT
+387 PQEEPTEPVSENVDT
-402 IVTEQPGHASDAA
+402 IVTEQPGHTSDAA
-415 PEDTTN
+415 TEDTTN
-421 VSTDAEQLLGWKQIA
+421 VSTDAEQLIGWKQIA